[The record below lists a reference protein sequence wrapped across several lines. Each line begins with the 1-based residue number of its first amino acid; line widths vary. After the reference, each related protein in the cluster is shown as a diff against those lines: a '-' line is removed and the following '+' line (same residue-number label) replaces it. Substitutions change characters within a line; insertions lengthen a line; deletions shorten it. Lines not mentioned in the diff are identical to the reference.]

1 MSDKRAD
8 GAAKALSTA
17 VVLGAGFVARKVV
30 TAGWK
35 RATGKEPPT
44 DPQDP
49 RAGLVEALGWA
60 IAMGVVLGAV
70 RVVAIRAA
78 SGVTRPDS
86 GPAAGH

>member
-1 MSDKRAD
+1 MADKRSD
-8 GAAKALSTA
+8 GASKALGTA
-17 VVLGAGFVARKVV
+17 AALGAGFVARKVM

-49 RAGLVEALGWA
+49 TVGLVEALGWA
-60 IAMGVVLGAV
+60 IVMGVVLAAV

-78 SGVTRPDS
+78 SGVTRRDS
-86 GPAAGH
+86 GQPSGH

>member
-1 MSDKRAD
+1 MSDKRGD

-17 VVLGAGFVARKVV
+17 AALGAGFVARKVV

-49 RAGLVEALGWA
+49 GVGMVEALGWA
-60 IAMGVVLGAV
+60 IVMGVVLGAV

-78 SGVTRPDS
+78 SGLTRRDS
-86 GPAAGH
+86 GQSAGH